1 MNENGNVGCLCSW
14 PIIIIALILFWPVG
28 ILLIVWRA
36 TKDRKTAMR
45 AGKLLSVLGFVS
57 YVFAAIM
64 VIGAA
69 ILNMLPGE
77 ENRSK
82 ARKWLPNILIGIGI
96 VVLAFTFVSEWYAKF

>member
-1 MNENGNVGCLCSW
+1 MVHFFNGLQSLAQEYQGYVT
-14 PIIIIALILFWPVG
+14 II
-28 ILLIVWRA
+28 
-36 TKDRKTAMR
+36 
-45 AGKLLSVLGFVS
+45 
-57 YVFAAIM
+57 AAIM

>member
-1 MNENGNVGCLCSW
+1 MSLFFNGLQSLAQEYQGYVT
-14 PIIIIALILFWPVG
+14 II
-28 ILLIVWRA
+28 
-36 TKDRKTAMR
+36 
-45 AGKLLSVLGFVS
+45 
-57 YVFAAIM
+57 AAIM

>member
-1 MNENGNVGCLCSW
+1 MAQFFNGLQSLAQEYQGYVT
-14 PIIIIALILFWPVG
+14 II
-28 ILLIVWRA
+28 
-36 TKDRKTAMR
+36 
-45 AGKLLSVLGFVS
+45 
-57 YVFAAIM
+57 AAIM

-96 VVLAFTFVSEWYAKF
+96 VVLAFSFVSEWYAKF

>member
-1 MNENGNVGCLCSW
+1 MAQFFNGLQSLAQEYQGYVT
-14 PIIIIALILFWPVG
+14 II
-28 ILLIVWRA
+28 
-36 TKDRKTAMR
+36 
-45 AGKLLSVLGFVS
+45 
-57 YVFAAIM
+57 AAIM

-82 ARKWLPNILIGIGI
+82 ARKRLPNILIGIGI

>member
-1 MNENGNVGCLCSW
+1 MAQFFNGLQSLAQEYQGYVT
-14 PIIIIALILFWPVG
+14 II
-28 ILLIVWRA
+28 
-36 TKDRKTAMR
+36 
-45 AGKLLSVLGFVS
+45 
-57 YVFAAIM
+57 AAIM

-82 ARKWLPNILIGIGI
+82 ARKWLPNILIGIGV

>member
-1 MNENGNVGCLCSW
+1 MAQFFNGLQSLAHEYQGYVT
-14 PIIIIALILFWPVG
+14 II
-28 ILLIVWRA
+28 
-36 TKDRKTAMR
+36 
-45 AGKLLSVLGFVS
+45 
-57 YVFAAIM
+57 AAIM

>member
-1 MNENGNVGCLCSW
+1 MAQFFNGLQSLAQEYQGYVT
-14 PIIIIALILFWPVG
+14 II
-28 ILLIVWRA
+28 
-36 TKDRKTAMR
+36 
-45 AGKLLSVLGFVS
+45 
-57 YVFAAIM
+57 AAIM

-69 ILNMLPGE
+69 ILNMLPSE

>member
-1 MNENGNVGCLCSW
+1 MAQFFNGLQSLAQEYQGYVT
-14 PIIIIALILFWPVG
+14 II
-28 ILLIVWRA
+28 
-36 TKDRKTAMR
+36 
-45 AGKLLSVLGFVS
+45 
-57 YVFAAIM
+57 AAIM

-69 ILNMLPGE
+69 LLNMLPGE

>member
-1 MNENGNVGCLCSW
+1 MSQFFNGLQSLAQEYQGYVT
-14 PIIIIALILFWPVG
+14 II
-28 ILLIVWRA
+28 
-36 TKDRKTAMR
+36 
-45 AGKLLSVLGFVS
+45 
-57 YVFAAIM
+57 AAIM

>member
-1 MNENGNVGCLCSW
+1 
-14 PIIIIALILFWPVG
+14 
-28 ILLIVWRA
+28 
-36 TKDRKTAMR
+36 
-45 AGKLLSVLGFVS
+45 
-57 YVFAAIM
+57 M

-77 ENRSK
+77 ENRSE

>member
-1 MNENGNVGCLCSW
+1 MAQFFNGLQSLAQEYQGYVT
-14 PIIIIALILFWPVG
+14 II
-28 ILLIVWRA
+28 
-36 TKDRKTAMR
+36 
-45 AGKLLSVLGFVS
+45 
-57 YVFAAIM
+57 AAIM
-64 VIGAA
+64 FIGAA

>member
-1 MNENGNVGCLCSW
+1 MAQFFNGLQSLAQEYQGYVT
-14 PIIIIALILFWPVG
+14 II
-28 ILLIVWRA
+28 
-36 TKDRKTAMR
+36 
-45 AGKLLSVLGFVS
+45 
-57 YVFAAIM
+57 AAIM

>member
-57 YVFAAIM
+57 YV
-64 VIGAA
+64 
-69 ILNMLPGE
+69 LLQL
-77 ENRSK
+77 
-82 ARKWLPNILIGIGI
+82 WLL
-96 VVLAFTFVSEWYAKF
+96 VELQMA

>member
-1 MNENGNVGCLCSW
+1 MAQFFNGLQSLAQEYQGYVT
-14 PIIIIALILFWPVG
+14 IIA
-28 ILLIVWRA
+28 
-36 TKDRKTAMR
+36 T
-45 AGKLLSVLGFVS
+45 
-57 YVFAAIM
+57 IM

>member
-1 MNENGNVGCLCSW
+1 MAQFFNGLQSLAQEYQGYVT
-14 PIIIIALILFWPVG
+14 II
-28 ILLIVWRA
+28 
-36 TKDRKTAMR
+36 
-45 AGKLLSVLGFVS
+45 
-57 YVFAAIM
+57 AAIM

-82 ARKWLPNILIGIGI
+82 AVKWLPNILIGIGI

>member
-1 MNENGNVGCLCSW
+1 MAQFFNGLQSLAQEYQGYVT
-14 PIIIIALILFWPVG
+14 II
-28 ILLIVWRA
+28 
-36 TKDRKTAMR
+36 
-45 AGKLLSVLGFVS
+45 
-57 YVFAAIM
+57 AAIM

-82 ARKWLPNILIGIGI
+82 ARRWLPNILIGIGI

>member
-1 MNENGNVGCLCSW
+1 MAQFFNGLQSLAQEYQGYVT
-14 PIIIIALILFWPVG
+14 II
-28 ILLIVWRA
+28 
-36 TKDRKTAMR
+36 
-45 AGKLLSVLGFVS
+45 
-57 YVFAAIM
+57 AAIM

-82 ARKWLPNILIGIGI
+82 ARKWLPNILLGIGI

>member
-1 MNENGNVGCLCSW
+1 
-14 PIIIIALILFWPVG
+14 
-28 ILLIVWRA
+28 
-36 TKDRKTAMR
+36 
-45 AGKLLSVLGFVS
+45 
-57 YVFAAIM
+57 M

>member
-1 MNENGNVGCLCSW
+1 MAQFFNGLQSLAQEYQGYVT
-14 PIIIIALILFWPVG
+14 II
-28 ILLIVWRA
+28 
-36 TKDRKTAMR
+36 
-45 AGKLLSVLGFVS
+45 
-57 YVFAAIM
+57 AAIM

-82 ARKWLPNILIGIGI
+82 ARKWIPNILIGIGI

>member
-1 MNENGNVGCLCSW
+1 MAQFFNGLQSLAQEYQGYVT
-14 PIIIIALILFWPVG
+14 II
-28 ILLIVWRA
+28 
-36 TKDRKTAMR
+36 
-45 AGKLLSVLGFVS
+45 S
-57 YVFAAIM
+57 AIM

>member
-1 MNENGNVGCLCSW
+1 MAQFFNGLQSLAQEYQGYIT
-14 PIIIIALILFWPVG
+14 II
-28 ILLIVWRA
+28 
-36 TKDRKTAMR
+36 
-45 AGKLLSVLGFVS
+45 
-57 YVFAAIM
+57 AAIM